1 MKNTRHIARVAGL
14 VFTLACGGWSTLSA
28 QSQNCDLTSGAG
40 GSLSA
45 GSSTAFIGFL
55 SPTITRSGESA
66 GLDLVQYIFTN
77 PNDPVFDDFS
87 GRTGARILL
96 ANDNGR
102 VDPAADLGLEQGDEF
117 CVFSWSFSLSVLQ
130 DQVDTLYNSSF
141 LGVSCCLFAEATQ
154 GVDVCSL
161 MQDAG
166 ILEGADLEDFNDIAS
181 FAVAYGVQATFESIS
196 FLVDSFINVVPPGSP
211 CTPGGRMCY
220 ATSNTLCFA
229 VDTGSSTGF
238 TQVMPS
244 WAASLQA
251 GPNPV
256 LDRYRVSLESAAGGY
271 LDLNLYDQLGRRVL
285 TRRENLQP
293 GTNQL
298 DLDLSHLPP
307 GPYALRLLSKDGE
320 AGLRLLRE

>member
-1 MKNTRHIARVAGL
+1 MINTRHSFRVAALLLALAGL
-14 VFTLACGGWSTLSA
+14 SQQPLRA
-28 QSQNCDLTSGAG
+28 QSQNCDLPAG
-40 GSLSA
+40 VGGTLSA
-45 GSSTAFIGFL
+45 GSSTSLIGFL

-66 GLDLVQYIFTN
+66 GLDLVQYVFTN

-102 VDPAADLGLEQGDEF
+102 VEPQADLGLEQGDEF

-141 LGVSCCLFAEATQ
+141 LSVPCCLFAEATQ

-181 FAVAYGVQATFESIS
+181 FAVAYGVEATFESIS
-196 FLVDSFINVVPPGSP
+196 FLLDSFINVVPPGSP

-220 ATSNTLCFA
+220 ATSNSLCFA

-238 TQVMPS
+238 TQVLPA
-244 WAASLQA
+244 WAGSLVG

-256 LDRYRVSLESAAGGY
+256 LDAYRFSLESAKSGS
-271 LDLNLYDQLGRRVL
+271 LDLNLYDQLGRRVYS
-285 TRRENLQP
+285 RREYLQP
-293 GTNQL
+293 GTNQFT
-298 DLDLSHLPP
+298 LDLSHLPP
-307 GPYALRLLSKDGE
+307 GPYALRLLSQDGE
-320 AGLRLLRE
+320 AGLRLLLD